1 MSALDR
7 IVAEALGMGEDE
19 ITDDT
24 GPAVNAEWTSL
35 RHVQIVA
42 AVNREFGVRLTPRQA
57 RSCRSVGDLRKV
69 LAERGHLV

>member
-1 MSALDR
+1 MSALNR
-7 IVAEALGMGEDE
+7 IVADVLGIVEDE

-42 AVNREFGVRLTPRQA
+42 AVNQEFGVALTPRQA

-69 LAERGHLV
+69 LAERGHQA

>member
-1 MSALDR
+1 MSTLNG
-7 IVAEALGMGEDE
+7 IVAEVLGIGEDE

-42 AVNREFGVRLTPRQA
+42 AINKRFGVGLTPRQA
-57 RSCRSVGDLRKV
+57 RSCRSVGDLRTV

>member
-1 MSALDR
+1 MSALNR
-7 IVAEALGMGEDE
+7 TVAEVLGIGEDE

-42 AVNREFGVRLTPRQA
+42 AVNRQFGVRLTPRQA
-57 RSCRSVGDLRKV
+57 RSCRSVGDLRQV

>member
-7 IVAEALGMGEDE
+7 IVAEALGIGADE